1 MITKRLEKSTPD
13 FSFVQK
19 HVFTR
24 PTSTEVHVNTPV
36 HAGNPGLSE
45 VMRSETL
52 GNITKGIL

>member
-1 MITKRLEKSTPD
+1 MITKRLEKSKTD
-13 FSFVQK
+13 VSVVQK
-19 HVFTR
+19 HVFTG

-45 VMRSETL
+45 VIRSETL